1 MEHKSSFNKQL
12 RKEITARAVM
22 NKEFISLQE
31 NIDKNIEEI
40 YNVDKEIKRIKKLI
54 LKRKKK
60 NRTYTD
66 LSLRINKL
74 NISKTDLKNKIEAI
88 KQIISH
94 IEEVKDKVKQKIKQ
108 LKKKIKNLPVENPFD
123 FIDYVEK
130 QKEEN
135 EIDLGLFLELAEEN
149 KIIYN
154 QVPVNNLIEDME
166 KLKNGFFT
174 NGYFTLGEDGEI
186 DTNRFFKDSDE
197 LAKFIDKILD
207 KYDDHP
213 SIYYTGNIYRYFKKF
228 KPITRSE
235 HGRGAN
241 EFNNILEYKG
251 NNCYIP
257 SGNGCFLKCI
267 NYIFNKDFNKE
278 YFEFIKSYKRRTN
291 VMSQCRIPE
300 FCKRYKLDIGIYN
313 LNSRRILPQNVKQKN
328 ICVYIHKN
336 HYCVIWKK
344 NRKDS
349 LLNGVEEIEKNF
361 KYVKNKINE
370 NNLKQR
376 IRYRF
381 PKHETI
387 DQLENVFVFDLET
400 HNDQEF
406 AEAYAAGLYD
416 VNRLRDKWD
425 RDLSSN
431 ELVIERKNVLIF
443 DASNGNCVMNM
454 LKHISE
460 NYDGDEK
467 TYIDKDGDVI
477 VSSYRL
483 LLVAHNSSGFDSWVV
498 LNSLI
503 KDITDLKIIKTARG
517 LISLSFRCGFKIVNT
532 VEVPQYVKF
541 TCTKSHIKGSLEKI
555 GREYNLQ
562 PELLKGE
569 IEHSVIN
576 KNNFTKLRHIWE
588 PYLISDVLCLAYIYA
603 RHSMEMQKMSGF
615 GIKDCLTEASLG
627 WKCFGTYNKDREFY
641 TFNDKYVRDFIRRSI
656 KGGRVGAFNRYF
668 ESKQC
673 EEILNT
679 IKNHLKIND
688 NEISNIIDKYL
699 KYINNKREEFK
710 LIFENGEKDYRKI
723 NKKELDD
730 FLNKKLG
737 ELNISKD
744 LQKINKEDLLVSYD
758 FNSLY
763 PSAQIDKNSTWPKIE
778 TAYPFKKY
786 MNDAIC
792 TLFNSGRWNELNRS
806 AFLTIKYHNPE
817 NLVFQHLPIKE
828 KIENPYKNN
837 RLEEIN
843 RMRNGIIIDTLTG
856 VDIVEI
862 VKCGGIILEVYEG
875 FFCYNLEFNP
885 YTEFVTD
892 MFEKRDMF
900 KSQEKDLLQNL
911 AKKIGLSVYG
921 GNIRKDI
928 NEEYKCVTEN
938 WMRENFDDRVKEW
951 FPLKNG
957 NFIVKLEDD
966 EGVDDYDKAKSI
978 NTMPSH
984 FGSYILS
991 HSKRLMNN
999 VFREIDGFYSNN
1011 IYYGDTDSGYIHKK
1025 HWSTLVEKGFV
1036 GKTLGL
1042 GKNDYGKS
1050 GIFYAWFLAPKIKYC
1065 LIIDDFG
1072 IISAKRTF
1080 KGYSEEHRMIKL
1092 EEYIS
1097 LSEGKT
1103 VSGRFSIDW
1112 IKTFEGIKIPHRKQ
1126 DCLGCDNRKIC
1137 NDCIIKPKK
1146 NCFNCEME
1154 KSCKSCLDLISQKKT
1169 YSTDINMLKRKP
1181 PNEKHQMLPCYE
1193 GKYEPKQ
1200 NNIDFESA
1208 KNILMEADKKM
1219 VENRRFERINNMITY
1234 KSYIKYEDIPENKE
1248 IFIYAFKHVKTEKID
1263 NYILIGSES
1272 DELYENDNLF
1282 NLWSNKFINEEIG
1295 KRDFRLTGWPFM
1307 TIVKRNNF
1315 FKVQGIIC
1323 N

>member
-22 NKEFISLQE
+22 NKEIKSLQE
-31 NIDKNIEEI
+31 NININIEGI

-74 NISKTDLKNKIEAI
+74 NISKTDQKNKIEAL
-88 KQIISH
+88 KQIIPH
-94 IEEVKDKVKQKIKQ
+94 IEEVKEGVKLKIKQ
-108 LKKKIKNLPVENPFD
+108 LKKKINNLPIENPFD
-123 FIDYVEK
+123 FTEYIEK

-154 QVPVNNLIEDME
+154 QVPINNLIEDME

-174 NGYFTLGEDGEI
+174 NGYFTLGEEGEI
-186 DTNRFFKDSDE
+186 DTNRFFKDSNE
-197 LAKFIDKILD
+197 LAKFIDKILY

-213 SIYYTGNIYRYFKKF
+213 SIYYTGNIYRYFRNF
-228 KPITRSE
+228 KRVNRSE

-241 EFNNILEYKG
+241 EFNNIEEYNGK
-251 NNCYIP
+251 NCYIP
-257 SGNGCFLKCI
+257 DGNGCFLKCI

-291 VMSQCRIPE
+291 VMPRCRIPE
-300 FCKRYKLDIGIYN
+300 FCKRYKIDIGIYD
-313 LNSRRILPQNVKQKN
+313 LNNGRILPRTVKQKN

-344 NRKDS
+344 NRRDS
-349 LLNGVEEIEKNF
+349 LLNGVDEIDKNF
-361 KYVKNKINE
+361 KYIKNKINE
-370 NNLKQR
+370 KNLKQR

-381 PKHETI
+381 PKYEPI

-416 VNRLRDKWD
+416 VNRLRDCWY
-425 RDLSSN
+425 RDLNSD
-431 ELVIERKNVLIF
+431 ELIIERKNVTVF
-443 DASNGNCVMNM
+443 DTSNGNCIINM

-460 NYDGDEK
+460 NYNGDER
-467 TYIDKDGDVI
+467 TYIDKDGDEI
-477 VSSYRL
+477 ISSYRL

-503 KDITDLKIIKTARG
+503 KDITELKIIKTARG

-541 TCTKSHIKGSLEKI
+541 TCSKSHIKGSLEKI

-569 IEHSVIN
+569 IDHSIIN
-576 KNNFTKLRHIWE
+576 KNNFVKLRHIWE
-588 PYLISDVLCLAYIYA
+588 PYLISDVLCLAFIYA
-603 RHSMEMQKMSGF
+603 RHSMEMQKMTGF

-641 TFNDKYVRDFIRRSI
+641 TFNDKYVRDFIRKSI

-679 IKNHLKIND
+679 IKTHLKIND

-699 KYINNKREEFK
+699 KYINTKRDEFK
-710 LIFENGEKDYRKI
+710 LEFENGEKDYRKI
-723 NKKELDD
+723 NKKELDN
-730 FLNKKLG
+730 FLNNKLG
-737 ELNISKD
+737 NLEISKE
-744 LQKINKEDLLVSYD
+744 LQKINKDDLLVSYD

-778 TAYPFKKY
+778 TSYPFKKY
-786 MNDAIC
+786 MNESIC

-817 NLVFQHLPIKE
+817 NLIFQHLPVKE

-843 RMRNGIIIDTLTG
+843 RMRNGIIIDTLTS

-862 VKCGGIILEVYEG
+862 VKYGGVILEVFEG
-875 FFCYNLEFNP
+875 FFSHNLEFNP

-892 MFEKRDMF
+892 MFQKRDMF
-900 KSQEKDLLQNL
+900 KSQGKDLLQNL
-911 AKKIGLSVYG
+911 AKK
-921 GNIRKDI
+921 NR
-928 NEEYKCVTEN
+928 
-938 WMRENFDDRVKEW
+938 
-951 FPLKNG
+951 
-957 NFIVKLEDD
+957 
-966 EGVDDYDKAKSI
+966 
-978 NTMPSH
+978 
-984 FGSYILS
+984 
-991 HSKRLMNN
+991 
-999 VFREIDGFYSNN
+999 
-1011 IYYGDTDSGYIHKK
+1011 
-1025 HWSTLVEKGFV
+1025 
-1036 GKTLGL
+1036 
-1042 GKNDYGKS
+1042 
-1050 GIFYAWFLAPKIKYC
+1050 
-1065 LIIDDFG
+1065 
-1072 IISAKRTF
+1072 IISLWRQYQKR
-1080 KGYSEEHRMIKL
+1080 Y
-1092 EEYIS
+1092 
-1097 LSEGKT
+1097 
-1103 VSGRFSIDW
+1103 
-1112 IKTFEGIKIPHRKQ
+1112 
-1126 DCLGCDNRKIC
+1126 
-1137 NDCIIKPKK
+1137 
-1146 NCFNCEME
+1146 
-1154 KSCKSCLDLISQKKT
+1154 
-1169 YSTDINMLKRKP
+1169 
-1181 PNEKHQMLPCYE
+1181 
-1193 GKYEPKQ
+1193 
-1200 NNIDFESA
+1200 
-1208 KNILMEADKKM
+1208 
-1219 VENRRFERINNMITY
+1219 
-1234 KSYIKYEDIPENKE
+1234 
-1248 IFIYAFKHVKTEKID
+1248 
-1263 NYILIGSES
+1263 
-1272 DELYENDNLF
+1272 
-1282 NLWSNKFINEEIG
+1282 
-1295 KRDFRLTGWPFM
+1295 
-1307 TIVKRNNF
+1307 
-1315 FKVQGIIC
+1315 
-1323 N
+1323 